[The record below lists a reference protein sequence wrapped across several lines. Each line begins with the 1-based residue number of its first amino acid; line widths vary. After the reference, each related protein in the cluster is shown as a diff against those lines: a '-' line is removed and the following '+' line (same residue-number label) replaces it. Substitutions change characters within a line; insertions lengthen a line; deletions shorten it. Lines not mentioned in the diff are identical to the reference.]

1 MTKQDRM
8 KYDKK
13 AVEVVSQMSLEEKIY
28 LMSGSITPEKMMHDF
43 ATPGYHYNMV
53 PYTAGG
59 NERLGIPSLRFCDG
73 PRGVVSGNCTCFPV
87 AMGRGATFDID
98 LEERVGK
105 AIAREVRANG
115 GNFFGGVCIN
125 LPYNPGWG
133 RSQEVYGEDSFHLGE
148 MGKALVRGVQSQ
160 NVLACVKHFAFNS
173 MEISR
178 FKVSI
183 TCDKRTEQEVFL
195 PHFKECIEAGAAS
208 VMSAY
213 NLYNQVHCGHSEYL
227 LNKVLREE
235 WGFDG
240 IVISDFIW
248 GIKDTVAAANG
259 GQNIE
264 MPCTMLFG
272 EKLLKAVQDGFVS
285 EENIDKAAVCI
296 VRTLLAFEEGEDPEE
311 YPPSVICCEDHTRLA
326 LECAHKSITLM
337 KNEGVLPFDPA
348 IKRVAVIGKLGEKE
362 NIGDHGSS
370 QVFPP
375 YVVTLPQALEKRG
388 LEVTVCDGTD
398 IKETK
403 KIAASADAVLIVA
416 GYNHND
422 EGEYVAP
429 ETTAGMEAAGMDS
442 IGGDRECLRLHDD
455 EVELINAIGG
465 INSKTVVILIGGN
478 TIITSD
484 FDRSVPA
491 MLMAYYP
498 GMEGGTALAD
508 IVFGDVCPS
517 GKLPFVVPYSAED
530 LPYVKWDT
538 DQQYYEYYHGY
549 ARLDK
554 VGKKPEFPYG
564 FGLSYTRFALSGAEV
579 SVSDTEIVVS
589 CKVKNIGKLS
599 GDEVVQLYIGFENSK
614 IDRPRKLLRGF
625 SRVSLDPGMEQ
636 KVTISCPIEKLK
648 YYDPVHAEWTLE
660 EIPYTAYIGTSSDSE
675 DLLPRGF
682 ILNRG
687 SGLGSKS

>member
-1 MTKQDRM
+1 MMTKLERM
-8 KYDKK
+8 KFHKK
-13 AVEVVSQMSLEEKIY
+13 AVEIVSQMSLEEKIH
-28 LMSGSITPEKMMHDF
+28 LMSGFITPEKMMHDF
-43 ATPGYHYNMV
+43 STPGYHYNMV
-53 PYTAGG
+53 PYSAGG
-59 NERLGIPSLRFCDG
+59 NERLGVPSLRFCDG
-73 PRGVVSGNCTCFPV
+73 PRGVVSGNSTCFPV
-87 AMGRGATFDID
+87 TMARGATFDTD

-105 AIAREVRANG
+105 AIGREVRANG
-115 GNFFGGVCIN
+115 GNYFGGVCIN

-160 NVLACVKHFAFNS
+160 NVMACVKHFAFNS

-178 FKVSI
+178 FKVSV

-195 PHFKECIEAGAAS
+195 PHFKECIDAGAAS

-227 LNKVLREE
+227 LNKVLRED

-240 IVISDFIW
+240 VVISDFVW
-248 GIKDTVAAANG
+248 GVKDTVAAANG

-272 EKLLKAVQDGFVS
+272 ERLLKAVQDGFVS
-285 EENIDKAAVCI
+285 EEIIDKSAVCI
-296 VRTLLAFEEGEDPEE
+296 VRTLLAFEETQDPED
-311 YPPSVICCEDHTRLA
+311 YPQSVICCDEHIKLA

-337 KNEGVLPFDPA
+337 KNEGILPFDTTV
-348 IKRVAVIGKLGEKE
+348 KKVAVIGKLGGKE

-370 QVFPP
+370 RVFPP

-388 LEVTVCDGTD
+388 LEVVVCDGAD
-398 IKETK
+398 VNEAGR
-403 KIAASADAVLIVA
+403 IAAGADAVLIVA
-416 GYNHND
+416 GYDHDD

-429 ETTAGMEAAGMDS
+429 EQTTGMDFAGMDS
-442 IGGDRECLRLHDD
+442 VGGDRECLGLHGD

-465 INSKTVVILIGGN
+465 INPKTAVILIGGS

-498 GMEGGTALAD
+498 GMEGGTAIAD

-517 GKLPFVVPYSAED
+517 GKLPFVVPYIAED

-549 ARLDK
+549 ARLEK
-554 VGKKPEFPYG
+554 TGKKPEFPYG
-564 FGLSYTRFALSGAEV
+564 FGLSYTNFDVSGAQV
-579 SVSDTEIVVS
+579 SVSDTDISVS
-589 CKVKNIGKLS
+589 CRVKNTGKLS
-599 GDEVVQLYIGFENSK
+599 GDEVIQLYIGFEKSS
-614 IDRPRKLLRGF
+614 IDRPKKLLRGF
-625 SRVSLDPGMEQ
+625 SRVSLSPGMEK

-648 YYDPVHAEWTLE
+648 YYDPAHAQWKLE
-660 EIPYTAYIGTSSDSE
+660 DIPYTAYIGTSSDNK
-675 DLLPRGF
+675 DLLACGF
-682 ILNRG
+682 VLKR
-687 SGLGSKS
+687 